1 MAGMSIVNAATSE
14 TVWMILAFFA
24 VTLIIGTVYTL
35 TASSRVGG
43 FKGFVTGVIAMAI
56 IILFTLAAIPASAS
70 AVEQE
75 NLAAFTGTYPDAV
88 MTGEINSLLAD
99 PQPGESCHV
108 ITSGGREQVLTV
120 RRADRGLVLVPE
132 TGGASH
138 GASRS

>member
-43 FKGFVTGVIAMAI
+43 FKGFVTGIIAMAI

-120 RRADRGLVLVPE
+120 RRADRGLVLAPDAVE
-132 TGGASH
+132 DNHDA
-138 GASRS
+138 

>member
-24 VTLIIGTVYTL
+24 VTLIVGTVYTL

-108 ITSGGREQVLTV
+108 ITGGGREQVLTV

-138 GASRS
+138 GVSRS

>member
-43 FKGFVTGVIAMAI
+43 FKGFVTGIIAMAI

-120 RRADRGLVLVPE
+120 RRADRGLVLAPDAGE
-132 TGGASH
+132 GNHDA
-138 GASRS
+138 RS

>member
-24 VTLIIGTVYTL
+24 VTLIIGTIYTL
-35 TASSRVGG
+35 TASSMVGG

-75 NLAAFTGTYPDAV
+75 NLAAFTGAYPDAV

-120 RRADRGLVLVPE
+120 RRADRGLVLTPDIGE
-132 TGGASH
+132 GNHDA
-138 GASRS
+138 RS

>member
-24 VTLIIGTVYTL
+24 VTLIVGTVYTL

-120 RRADRGLVLVPE
+120 RRADRGLVLAPD
-132 TGGASH
+132 TGEGNHDA
-138 GASRS
+138 

>member
-1 MAGMSIVNAATSE
+1 MAGMSIVNAATSK

-43 FKGFVTGVIAMAI
+43 FKGFVTGIIAMAI

-88 MTGEINSLLAD
+88 MTGEIDGLLAD

-120 RRADRGLVLVPE
+120 RRADRGLVLAPE

>member
-43 FKGFVTGVIAMAI
+43 FKGFVTGIIAMAI

-120 RRADRGLVLVPE
+120 RRADRGLVLVPDAGE
-132 TGGASH
+132 DNHDA
-138 GASRS
+138 

>member
-43 FKGFVTGVIAMAI
+43 FKGFVTGIIAMAI

-120 RRADRGLVLVPE
+120 RRADRGLVLAPDAVE
-132 TGGASH
+132 GNHDA
-138 GASRS
+138 

>member
-24 VTLIIGTVYTL
+24 VTLIIGTIYTL
-35 TASSRVGG
+35 TASSMVGG

-120 RRADRGLVLVPE
+120 RRADRGLVLTPDIGE
-132 TGGASH
+132 GNHDA
-138 GASRS
+138 RS

>member
-43 FKGFVTGVIAMAI
+43 FKGFVTGIIAMAI

-120 RRADRGLVLVPE
+120 RRADRGLVLAPDAGE
-132 TGGASH
+132 NNHDA
-138 GASRS
+138 RS

>member
-14 TVWMILAFFA
+14 TVWMILVFFA
-24 VTLIIGTVYTL
+24 VTLIVGTVYTL

-43 FKGFVTGVIAMAI
+43 FKGFVTGIIAMAI

-120 RRADRGLVLVPE
+120 RRADRGLVLAPDTVE
-132 TGGASH
+132 GDHDA
-138 GASRS
+138 RS

>member
-24 VTLIIGTVYTL
+24 VTLIVGTVYTL

-120 RRADRGLVLVPE
+120 RRADRGLVLAPD
-132 TGGASH
+132 TGENDHDA
-138 GASRS
+138 RS

>member
-24 VTLIIGTVYTL
+24 VTLIIGTIYTL
-35 TASSRVGG
+35 TASSMVGG

-56 IILFTLAAIPASAS
+56 ITLFTLAAIPASAS

-120 RRADRGLVLVPE
+120 RRADRGLVLTPDIGE
-132 TGGASH
+132 GNHDA
-138 GASRS
+138 RS

>member
-24 VTLIIGTVYTL
+24 VTLIVGTVYTL

-56 IILFTLAAIPASAS
+56 IILFTLAAIPASVS

-88 MTGEINSLLAD
+88 MTGEITSLLAD

-120 RRADRGLVLVPE
+120 RRADRGLVLAPDAGE
-132 TGGASH
+132 DNHDA
-138 GASRS
+138 RS

>member
-43 FKGFVTGVIAMAI
+43 FKGFVTGIIAMAI

-120 RRADRGLVLVPE
+120 RRADRGLVLAPDAGE
-132 TGGASH
+132 DNHDA
-138 GASRS
+138 

>member
-24 VTLIIGTVYTL
+24 VTLIVGTVYTL

-120 RRADRGLVLVPE
+120 RRADRGLVLAPD
-132 TGGASH
+132 TGEGNHDAQS
-138 GASRS
+138 

>member
-43 FKGFVTGVIAMAI
+43 FKGFVTGIIAMAI

-120 RRADRGLVLVPE
+120 RRADRGLVLAPD
-132 TGGASH
+132 TGEGNHDA
-138 GASRS
+138 RS